1 MKKKIIFLTGTRAD
15 FGKMRSI
22 ILELQ
27 NGKKFDVEVFATG
40 MHLLRSYGLSV
51 KEIKK
56 VGIKKIYTFLNQKD
70 KSYNRKMDIT
80 LSKTVNGFSE
90 FINRKKPDLIV
101 VHGDRLEAL
110 AGAIV
115 GAFNNILTAHIEGGE
130 LSGTVDNSIRHAVSK
145 LSHLHFVSNNLY
157 KKRLIQLGETKKSI
171 FVIGSPDIDIMV
183 SKKLPTMSKVKR
195 QYNINFKE
203 YSILI
208 FHPVTTELKETPRQT
223 KILLNAIK
231 ASKKNFVV
239 IYPNNDPGS
248 KIIINQYQKLKKNKR
263 LKIFRT
269 MRLTYFL
276 TLLKN
281 TNCIIGNSSAGIREA
296 PFYGVPAINIG
307 TRQNNRFRYRSVIN
321 IRFNKNLILK
331 TMKSLKNK
339 KKLKKINHFGRG
351 KSSLEFNKIISK
363 SSFWKTKIQKG
374 FVDRSYFDITN

>member
-27 NGKKFDVEVFATG
+27 NSKKFDVEVFATG

-51 KEIKK
+51 TEIKK

-90 FINRKKPDLIV
+90 FISRKKPDLIV

-145 LSHLHFVSNNLY
+145 LSHLHFVSNSLY
-157 KKRLIQLGETKKSI
+157 KKRLIQLGEVKKSI

-183 SKKLPTMSKVKR
+183 SKKLPTISKVKR
-195 QYNINFKE
+195 QYNINFRE

-208 FHPVTTELKETPRQT
+208 FHSVTTELKETPRQT

-231 ASKKNFVV
+231 TSKKNFVV
-239 IYPNNDPGS
+239 IYPNNDLGS
-248 KIIINQYQKLKKNKR
+248 KIIINQYKKLKKNKR
-263 LKIFRT
+263 LKIFKT

-307 TRQNNRFRYRSVIN
+307 TRQNNRFRHRSVIN

-351 KSSLEFNKIISK
+351 TSSLEFNKIISK
-363 SSFWKTKIQKG
+363 SSFWKTKIQKS

>member
-27 NGKKFDVEVFATG
+27 SGKKFDVEVFATG

-145 LSHLHFVSNNLY
+145 LSHLHFVSNSLY
-157 KKRLIQLGETKKSI
+157 KKRLIQLGEAKKNI

-195 QYNINFKE
+195 QYNINFRE

>member
-130 LSGTVDNSIRHAVSK
+130 LSGTIDNSIRHAVSK
-145 LSHLHFVSNNLY
+145 LSHLHFVSNSLY
-157 KKRLIQLGETKKSI
+157 KKRLIQLGEAKKSI

-195 QYNINFKE
+195 QYNINFSE

-223 KILLNAIK
+223 KIILNAIK

-248 KIIINQYQKLKKNKR
+248 KIIINQYKKLKKNKR
-263 LKIFRT
+263 LKIFKT

-363 SSFWKTKIQKG
+363 SSFWKTKIQKS